1 MQLGLAKT
9 VFIHRIWPYIRISL
23 PKIPYIHRIYKVRAS
38 PTHVHFLFSKKT
50 TSNCSKQSSSSVV
63 RWLVRQVGQNRI
75 YAPYMTVH
83 LVILVASLLKTPCIV
98 LPACI
103 SNLQLAHVALPACIS
118 NLQLAHVVLPACIY
132 NLPLAHVV
140 QPACIS
146 NLPLAHVVQPA
157 CISNLQ
163 LAHVALPA
171 CISPS
176 QRASGMLPACI
187 LFVQAGSTTFCRCNE
202 TDASRYIGL
211 ARIVYYIIHTVHD
224 RMCGISLLQKPYIHR
239 TYECT
244 YSFGQP
250 CRYT

>member
-1 MQLGLAKT
+1 MMSTSCTHTTHTHTHTYTHTHTHMCVGLAKT

-103 SNLQLAHVALPACIS
+103 SNLQLAHV
-118 NLQLAHVVLPACIY
+118 VLPACIY
-132 NLPLAHVV
+132 
-140 QPACIS
+140 